1 MVGREW
7 NDLGNARRATVP
19 STYSPQQ
26 RATSPRRDSP
36 VPDVID
42 QELEALSDETGRSV
56 SKLIREAVTSFI
68 ADAKKEAS

>member
-1 MVGREW
+1 MTSATREERPYRRL
-7 NDLGNARRATVP
+7 NPHSNAP
-19 STYSPQQ
+19 
-26 RATSPRRDSP
+26 TSPRRT
-36 VPDVID
+36 VRFPDVVD